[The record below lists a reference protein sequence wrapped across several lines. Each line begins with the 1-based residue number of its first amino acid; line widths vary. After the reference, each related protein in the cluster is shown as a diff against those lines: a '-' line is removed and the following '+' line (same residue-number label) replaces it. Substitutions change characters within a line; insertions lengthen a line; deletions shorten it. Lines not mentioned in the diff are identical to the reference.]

1 MKMPSRL
8 SPHRLP
14 HLVGWVSIFGN
25 TLLFGAK
32 LWVGLLTGSVAL
44 TADAWHT
51 LTDSFSSA
59 IVLFS
64 AWLSKKPAD
73 EDHPFGHGRI
83 ELICAVIVGVILAMI
98 GLEFFIEAI
107 GHLRSRIGVD
117 YGMLAVAVTVVSII
131 VKELMAQ
138 FAFWAARRTSSSLL
152 KADGWHHRTDALSSL
167 VILGGIFISPLFWW
181 VDGAMGVAVAVLIF
195 YAAYEIL
202 RDGINR
208 LLGESP
214 DPELLAEVRRIV
226 LAQQADLT
234 PHHFH
239 CHHYGDHRE
248 LTFHIN
254 FDGDMPLRQAHESTA
269 RIESALRDELGI
281 EATIHMDVK
290 E

>member
-1 MKMPSRL
+1 MKMLSRL

-25 TLLFGAK
+25 TLLFVAK
-32 LWVGLLTGSVAL
+32 LWVGLITGSVAL

-51 LTDSFSSA
+51 LTDSVSSL

-64 AWLSKKPAD
+64 AWLSNKPAD
-73 EDHPFGHGRI
+73 DEHPFGHGRI
-83 ELICAVIVGVILAMI
+83 DLICAVIVGVILAMI
-98 GLEFFIEAI
+98 SLEFFIRAI
-107 GHLRSRIGVD
+107 SQLRDRVGVE
-117 YGMLAVAVTVVSII
+117 YGTAAVIVTISSII
-131 VKELMAQ
+131 IKEAMAQ
-138 FAFWAARRTSSSLL
+138 FGFWAARRTGSSLL
-152 KADGWHHRTDALSSL
+152 RADGWHHRSDALSSL
-167 VILGGIFISPLFWW
+167 VILGGIFVSPLFWW
-181 VDGAMGVAVAVLIF
+181 VDGALGIVVAGFIL
-195 YAAYEIL
+195 YGAYEIL

-208 LLGESP
+208 LLGEQP
-214 DPELLAEVRRIV
+214 DRKLLAEVRRIV

-239 CHHYGDHRE
+239 CHRYGDHRE

-254 FDGDMPLRQAHESTA
+254 FDGDTPLRQAHELA
-269 RIESALRDELGI
+269 ERIESALRDELGI

>member
-1 MKMPSRL
+1 MKMLSRL

-51 LTDSFSSA
+51 LTDSVSSL

-64 AWLSKKPAD
+64 AWLSNKPAD
-73 EDHPFGHGRI
+73 DEHPFGHGRI
-83 ELICAVIVGVILAMI
+83 DLICAVIVGVILAMI
-98 GLEFFIEAI
+98 SLEFFIRAI
-107 GHLRSRIGVD
+107 SQLRAQVGVE
-117 YGMLAVAVTVVSII
+117 YGTAAVVVMTSSII
-131 VKELMAQ
+131 IKELMAQ
-138 FAFWAARRTSSSLL
+138 FSFWAARGTGSSLL
-152 KADGWHHRTDALSSL
+152 RADGWHHRSDALSSL
-167 VILGGIFISPLFWW
+167 VILGGIFVSPLFWW
-181 VDGAMGVAVAVLIF
+181 IDGALGIVVAGFIL
-195 YAAYEIL
+195 YGAYEIL

-208 LLGESP
+208 LLGEQP
-214 DPELLAEVRRIV
+214 DRKLLAEVRRIV
-226 LAQQADLT
+226 LTHQPDLT

-239 CHHYGDHRE
+239 CHRYGDHRE

-254 FDGDMPLRQAHESTA
+254 FDGDLPLRQAHELTEK
-269 RIESALRDELGI
+269 IESALRDELGI

>member
-195 YAAYEIL
+195 YAAYEIPVSYTHL
-202 RDGINR
+202 
-208 LLGESP
+208 
-214 DPELLAEVRRIV
+214 
-226 LAQQADLT
+226 
-234 PHHFH
+234 
-239 CHHYGDHRE
+239 
-248 LTFHIN
+248 
-254 FDGDMPLRQAHESTA
+254 
-269 RIESALRDELGI
+269 
-281 EATIHMDVK
+281 
-290 E
+290 